1 MNVEELRYEMAEKI
15 EDVSFVYNGK
25 NSGVMPMF
33 DGTAPSFLAWYGD
46 KEKEYSDIDDL
57 MSDKFFDG
65 KSLAEIAE
73 IVEYT

>member
-1 MNVEELRYEMAEKI
+1 MSPNDLRDEIASKVA
-15 EDVSFVYNGK
+15 DVSFNYNGK
-25 NSGVMPMF
+25 SAGIFPEVHDSIPTYVVCF
-33 DGTAPSFLAWYGD
+33 GD
-46 KEKEYSDIDDL
+46 EEKVYSDIDEV

>member
-1 MNVEELRYEMAEKI
+1 MSADELKDEISEQCN
-15 EDVSFVYNGK
+15 DVSFVYNGK
-25 NSGVMPMF
+25 ASGVIPQF
-33 DGTAPSFLAWYGD
+33 DRVPPTFFVWYGEE
-46 KEKEYSDIDDL
+46 EKVYSDIDEV